1 MNLQTHSLAL
11 ERTSARGLVTCT
23 ALGWNTEATQSL
35 RREKAKARK
44 RDGADEHFSSGNAF
58 TLHLATRRRGGGTGR
73 QCRTGVNFLYISI
86 EIGLQPSSSDFGND
100 ACASQLRDWCNQSF
114 GARSSGR
121 SISIADL
128 PICRLPQQN
137 AWWWCS
143 LTWPSITIKL

>member
-73 QCRTGVNFLYISI
+73 QCCTGVNFLYISI

-100 ACASQLRDWCNQSF
+100 ACASHHNCAI
-114 GARSSGR
+114 GA
-121 SISIADL
+121 ISHLAL
-128 PICRLPQQN
+128 VAAAEASASPICRS
-137 AWWWCS
+137 AVCRSRTRDDDAHS
-143 LTWPSITIKL
+143 LGHQ